1 LYQAQA
7 LPTTTSVL
15 VVNILSQ
22 DSMNL
27 ELGRY
32 LGIWDFR
39 RPMPFPS
46 MERPQALLGFDRTV
60 DVTPTVTREYAKQG
74 Q

>member
-1 LYQAQA
+1 
-7 LPTTTSVL
+7 
-15 VVNILSQ
+15 
-22 DSMNL
+22 MNL